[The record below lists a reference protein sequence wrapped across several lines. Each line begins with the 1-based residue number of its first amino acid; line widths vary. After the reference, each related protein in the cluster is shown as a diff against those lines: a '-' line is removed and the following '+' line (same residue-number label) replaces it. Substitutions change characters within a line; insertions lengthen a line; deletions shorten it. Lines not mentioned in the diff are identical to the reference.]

1 MGLTDLVQDNVKR
14 EQIEDFVQRYD
25 QGKPADGI
33 SDQEAQQQHDQVAA
47 QLDDKEY
54 EQSAKESF
62 ERLDPQER
70 REVGQELGVGE
81 TDDPNELAKATA
93 KVHKEQPDLL
103 KDLMS
108 NPAVKGAVAG
118 IAASAAKRVLKR

>member
-1 MGLTDLVQDNVKR
+1 MGLTDMLQDNVKR
-14 EQIEDFVQRYD
+14 EQIEDFVKRYD
-25 QGKPADGI
+25 QGKPSDGI

-47 QLDDKEY
+47 QLDDSEY

-62 ERLDPQER
+62 EKLDPQER
-70 REVGQELGVGE
+70 REVSRELGQGE
-81 TDDPNELAKATA
+81 TDDPEELARATT

-103 KDLMS
+103 RDLMS

-118 IAASAAKRVLKR
+118 IAASAAKRAIKR

>member
-1 MGLTDLVQDNVKR
+1 MGLTDMLQDNVKR

-70 REVGQELGVGE
+70 REAGQQLGVGE
-81 TDDPNELAKATA
+81 TDDPGELAKATT

-103 KDLMS
+103 NDLMS

>member
-33 SDQEAQQQHDQVAA
+33 SDQEARQQHDQVAA

-62 ERLDPQER
+62 KRLDPQER

-81 TDDPNELAKATA
+81 TDDPDELAKATA

>member
-1 MGLTDLVQDNVKR
+1 MGLTDLIQDNVKR

-33 SDQEAQQQHDQVAA
+33 SDQEAKQQHDQVAA
-47 QLDDKEY
+47 QLDDSEY

-62 ERLDPQER
+62 EKLDPQER
-70 REVGQELGVGE
+70 REAGQQLGAGE
-81 TDDPNELAKATA
+81 TDDPGELAKATT
-93 KVHKEQPDLL
+93 KVRKEQPDLL
-103 KDLMS
+103 NDLMS

-118 IAASAAKRVLKR
+118 IAAAAAKRVLKR

>member
-1 MGLTDLVQDNVKR
+1 MGLTDMLQDNVKR

-25 QGKPADGI
+25 KGKPADGI
-33 SDQEAQQQHDQVAA
+33 SDQEAQQQYDQVAA
-47 QLDDKEY
+47 QLDDKEF

-70 REVGQELGVGE
+70 REAGQQLGVGE
-81 TDDPNELAKATA
+81 TDDPDELAKATA

-103 KDLMS
+103 HDLMS

>member
-1 MGLTDLVQDNVKR
+1 MSLTDLVQDNVKR
-14 EQIEDFVQRYD
+14 EQIEDFVKRYD

-33 SDQEAQQQHDQVAA
+33 SDQEAQQQYDEVAA

-62 ERLDPQER
+62 KKLDPQER
-70 REVGQELGVGE
+70 REVGQELGIGE
-81 TDDPNELAKATA
+81 TDDPGELAEATA
-93 KVHKEQPDLL
+93 KARKEQPDLL
-103 KDLMS
+103 RDLMS
-108 NPAVKGAVAG
+108 NPAVKGAAAG

>member
-1 MGLTDLVQDNVKR
+1 MGLTDMLQDNVKR

-33 SDQEAQQQHDQVAA
+33 SDQEAQQQYDQVAA

-70 REVGQELGVGE
+70 REAGQQLGVGE
-81 TDDPNELAKATA
+81 TDDPGELAKATA

-103 KDLMS
+103 HDLMS

>member
-1 MGLTDLVQDNVKR
+1 MSLTDLVKDNVKR
-14 EQIEDFVQRYD
+14 EQIEDFVKRYD

-33 SDQEAQQQHDQVAA
+33 SDQEAQQQYDQVTA

-54 EQSAKESF
+54 EQSAKDSF

-70 REVGQELGVGE
+70 REAGQELGVGE
-81 TDDPNELAKATA
+81 TDDPGELAKATT
-93 KVHKEQPDLL
+93 KVRKEQPDLL
-103 KDLMS
+103 NDLMS